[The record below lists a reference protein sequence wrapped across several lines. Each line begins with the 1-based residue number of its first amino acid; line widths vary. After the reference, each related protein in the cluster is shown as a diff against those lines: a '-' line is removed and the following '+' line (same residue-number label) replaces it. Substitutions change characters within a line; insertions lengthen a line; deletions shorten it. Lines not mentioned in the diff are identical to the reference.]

1 VKINKFDPTAPKS
14 GEFTLTVLFGLAVP
28 ANVQVLEAGTYVVV
42 GLVEAVE
49 VSKLGIEYVTLP
61 SKKPFV
67 IGIVLD

>member
-1 VKINKFDPTAPKS
+1 VNINKFVPRS

-28 ANVQVLEAGTYVVV
+28 ANVQFPEAGTYVVV

-67 IGIVLD
+67 IGIILD